1 MNYKV
6 GQILYMT
13 NSESLKII
21 PIQVVEEV
29 IRTTLPGKE
38 KTYMIQLPDK
48 KRTIADMNAIKGDV
62 YEDVDI
68 LKADMIS
75 KATDSIGNM
84 ILMATKLAS
93 SMFEIAKENN
103 DSVNNQNENSVQ
115 VETNNDIIMV
125 DLGGGVKAKMKTTE
139 LEKVAN
145 QWKYYF

>member
-1 MNYKV
+1 MNDYEV
-6 GQILYMT
+6 GQILFM
-13 NSESLKII
+13 SSDKSLKII

-29 IRTTLPGKE
+29 IRTTLHGKE

-48 KRTIADMNAIKGDV
+48 KRTIADINALKGDV

-93 SMFEIAKENN
+93 SMFEISKENN

-145 QWKYYF
+145 Q

>member
-29 IRTTLPGKE
+29 IRTTLHGKE

-48 KRTIADMNAIKGDV
+48 KRTIADINALKGDV

-125 DLGGGVKAKMKTTE
+125 DLGGGVKAKASSNILKQVIN
-139 LEKVAN
+139 K
-145 QWKYYF
+145 WKYYY

>member
-6 GQILYMT
+6 EQILYMT

-29 IRTTLPGKE
+29 IRTTLHGKE

-48 KRTIADMNAIKGDV
+48 KRTIADINALKGDV

>member
-1 MNYKV
+1 
-6 GQILYMT
+6 LYMT

-29 IRTTLPGKE
+29 IRTTLHGKE

-48 KRTIADMNAIKGDV
+48 KRTIADINALKGDV

>member
-29 IRTTLPGKE
+29 IRTTLHGKE

-48 KRTIADMNAIKGDV
+48 KRTIADINALKGDV

>member
-29 IRTTLPGKE
+29 IRTTLHGKE

-48 KRTIADMNAIKGDV
+48 KRTIADINALKGDV

-145 QWKYYF
+145 Q